1 MQGRGPPVGLPG
13 NETRRQDDTEK
24 GHTVKVIG
32 FSAGSVGRECNV
44 DRMVKAILDKSGH
57 DVEFVKLTDLA
68 FSGCKG
74 CVQLCARPQVCKL
87 EDDAQPYYEKVK
99 EADAVV
105 IGTPVY
111 MGTMASTASAFIE
124 RFFGYRH
131 VNIPIAGK
139 PFVSVVGGAMSIDSA
154 VEELHRLLGV
164 FEVDVIDTIKYR
176 SSVPPCFK
184 CGRHK
189 ECEIGGL
196 YMMLGD
202 AAKELT
208 ISKEMFTKWEADSAT
223 VAAIDAAAEKLK
235 KISPFGL

>member
-1 MQGRGPPVGLPG
+1 M
-13 NETRRQDDTEK
+13 
-24 GHTVKVIG
+24 KVIG
-32 FSAGSVGRECNV
+32 FSAGSVGREGNV
-44 DRMVKAILDKSGH
+44 DRMVKVILDKSGH
-57 DVEFVKLTDLA
+57 DVEFVKLTDLT

-74 CVQLCARPQVCKL
+74 CVQLCAKPQVCKL

-111 MGTMASTASAFIE
+111 MGTVASTACAFIE

-131 VNIPIAGK
+131 VDIQIADK
-139 PFVSVVGGAMSIDSA
+139 PFVTVVGGALAIDSA
-154 VEELHRLLGV
+154 VKELHRLLGI
-164 FEVDVIDTIKYR
+164 FEVKLIETIKYQ
-176 SSVPPCFK
+176 SSIPPCFK

-189 ECEIGGL
+189 ECEIGGM

-208 ISKEMFTKWEADSAT
+208 VTKEMFSRWEDDSKT
-223 VAAIDAAAEKLK
+223 VAAIDAAADKLK
-235 KISPFGL
+235 KI

>member
-1 MQGRGPPVGLPG
+1 MKPIGFHPEAKRG
-13 NETRRQDDTEK
+13 DAM
-24 GHTVKVIG
+24 KVIG
-32 FSAGSVGRECNV
+32 FSAGSVGREGNV

-57 DVEFVKLTDLA
+57 DAEFVKLTDLN

-74 CVQLCARPQVCKL
+74 CVQLCARPQVCTL
-87 EDDAQPYYEKVK
+87 ADDAQPYYEKVK

-111 MGTMASTASAFIE
+111 MGTITSTAWAFIE

-131 VNIPIAGK
+131 VDIPIAGK
-139 PFVSVVGGAMSIDSA
+139 PFVTVVGGAMSIDSA

-164 FEVDVIDTIKYR
+164 FAVNVIDTIRYR

-202 AAKELT
+202 AAKELSIT
-208 ISKEMFTKWEADSAT
+208 KEMFTTWEDDSAAA
-223 VAAIDAAAEKLK
+223 AAIDAAAEKLK
-235 KISPFGL
+235 KI

>member
-1 MQGRGPPVGLPG
+1 M
-13 NETRRQDDTEK
+13 
-24 GHTVKVIG
+24 KVIG
-32 FSAGSVGRECNV
+32 FSAGSVGREGNI

-57 DVEFVKLTDLA
+57 DVEFVKLTDLN

-111 MGTMASTASAFIE
+111 MDTITSTAWAFVE

-131 VNIPIAGK
+131 VDIPIAGK
-139 PFVSVVGGAMSIDSA
+139 PFVTVVGGAMAMDSA
-154 VEELHRLLGV
+154 VEQLHKMLGM
-164 FEVDVIDTIKYR
+164 FEVNIIDTIKFR

-189 ECEIGGL
+189 DCEIGGL

-208 ISKEMFTKWEADSAT
+208 ITKKMFTRWENDSETA
-223 VAAIDAAAEKLK
+223 AAIDAAAEQLK
-235 KISPFGL
+235 KI

>member
-1 MQGRGPPVGLPG
+1 M
-13 NETRRQDDTEK
+13 
-24 GHTVKVIG
+24 KVIG
-32 FSAGSVGRECNV
+32 FSAGSVGREGNI

-57 DVEFVKLTDLA
+57 EVEFVKLTDLS

-87 EDDAQPYYEKVK
+87 EDDAQPYYQKVK

-111 MGTMASTASAFIE
+111 FDTITSTVWAFIE

-131 VNIPIAGK
+131 VDIPIAGK
-139 PFVSVVGGAMSIDSA
+139 PFVTVVGGGMMLDAS
-154 VEELHRLLGV
+154 VEQLHRLLGA
-164 FEVDVIDTIKYR
+164 FEVNVLDTVKFQ
-176 SSVPPCFK
+176 SKVPPCFK

-196 YMMLGD
+196 YQMLGD

-208 ISKEMFTKWEADSAT
+208 ITKEMFTRWEDDSA
-223 VAAIDAAAEKLK
+223 AAGAIDAAAEKLK
-235 KISPFGL
+235 KI